1 MRGSDYAELRAFA
14 AIAEHGSFVRA
25 AAHLGLSPSALSQT
39 IRTLE
44 ERLGVR
50 LLNRTT
56 RSVAPSEAGARLLAK
71 LRPALDDL
79 DAAVALVRDA
89 RDTPAGLL
97 RINASRIAA
106 VQHIA
111 PLLGEFHA
119 RYPDIVVDLVA
130 DDRLVDIVA
139 GRFDAG
145 VRLGEM
151 VEQDMVTVRLGGD
164 AEMMVVAAPDY
175 LRDHG
180 VPRDPRELR
189 RHRCINFRW
198 PTDGSLYHWEF
209 ERTGANGSEKL
220 EAAVEGPLIVT
231 EPEVARCAA
240 LDGVGLAYLFDF
252 HVREHLDAGR
262 LQRVLADW
270 TPAFPGFFLYYPSR
284 RQMPAPLRAFVDFVH
299 QRQAPTPARQ
309 RPGSAKPA
317 PARRPGGRSGR
328 R

>member
-71 LRPALDDL
+71 LGPALADL
-79 DAAVALVRDA
+79 DAAVAQVRDA
-89 RDTPAGLL
+89 RDTPAGTL

-106 VQHIA
+106 VQYIA
-111 PLLGEFHA
+111 PLLGGFHA
-119 RYPDIVVDLVA
+119 RYPDIVVDLVT

-164 AEMMVVAAPDY
+164 AEMMVVGAPEY
-175 LRDHG
+175 LQRHG
-180 VPRDPRELR
+180 IPRDPRELR
-189 RHRCINFRW
+189 RHRCVNFRW

-209 ERTGANGSEKL
+209 ERGAEKL
-220 EAAVEGPLIVT
+220 EAAVDGPLIVS
-231 EPEVARCAA
+231 EPEVALRAA

-252 HVREHLDAGR
+252 HVREPLAAGR
-262 LQRVLADW
+262 LSQVLAEW

-284 RQMPAPLRAFVDFVH
+284 RQMPAPLRAFVDFVRE
-299 QRQAPTPARQ
+299 RQAPAAAGQSAGT
-309 RPGSAKPA
+309 AKPTRS
-317 PARRPGGRSGR
+317 RRPGAHAGR

>member
-56 RSVAPSEAGARLLAK
+56 RSVAPSEAGARLLTK
-71 LRPALDDL
+71 LRPALADL
-79 DAAVALVRDA
+79 DAAVAQVRDA
-89 RDTPAGLL
+89 RDTPAGTL

-106 VQHIA
+106 VQYIA
-111 PLLGEFHA
+111 PLLGGFHA
-119 RYPDIVVDLVA
+119 RYPDIVVDLVT

-164 AEMMVVAAPDY
+164 AEMMVVGAPDY
-175 LRDHG
+175 LQRHG
-180 VPRDPRELR
+180 IPRDPRELR
-189 RHRCINFRW
+189 RHRCVNFRW

-209 ERTGANGSEKL
+209 ERGAEKL
-220 EAAVEGPLIVT
+220 EAAVDGPLIVS
-231 EPEVARCAA
+231 EPEVALRAA

-252 HVREHLDAGR
+252 HVREPLAAGR
-262 LQRVLADW
+262 LSRVLAEW

-284 RQMPAPLRAFVDFVH
+284 RQMPAPLRAFVDFVRE
-299 QRQAPTPARQ
+299 RQAPAAAGQSAGT
-309 RPGSAKPA
+309 AKPA
-317 PARRPGGRSGR
+317 RSRRPGAHAGR